1 MQAAEGNSRNMSVS
15 NRRQAPQKSSVNN
28 ITEGV
33 IWKQLLFFF
42 FPILFGAVFQQ
53 LYNTV
58 DAVVVGR
65 FVGTNELAAVGGAS
79 GTIINLLIGFFIGLS
94 SGATVIISQ
103 YYGAGDSRNVSRA
116 VHTGV
121 ALALAGGVLFMVVG
135 IAIAGQALRWMNT
148 PAKVLGY
155 SEIYLRIYFAGMIPN
170 LFYNIASGILRAVGD
185 SKRPLYILIFTCGVN
200 IVLDLLFVV
209 AFRWGV
215 TGVAVATIASQ
226 LVSAVMAAVCLVRT
240 TESYRLEFRKIRFH
254 WDLFRRILQI
264 GVPAGLQSVMYGIAN
279 IVIQTNINMLG
290 AQTMAA
296 YTAYSK
302 IDAVFW
308 MMINAFGVSV
318 TTFAGQNYGAGRID
332 RVKKSM
338 VTTLIMA
345 MAASVSLSVFLHFFG
360 IYIYRLFS
368 TDSAVIEIGMEI
380 LYFLTP
386 TYFTYVCIEVFSGTL
401 RAIGYVMVPMILTC
415 GGVCVLRLVWLFT
428 VVPGHRTVTTILF
441 SYPLSWVVTSILFI
455 LYYFILLKKGKIV
468 NPERHFNGMTA

>member
-1 MQAAEGNSRNMSVS
+1 MSAQSRREASVQTPVNS
-15 NRRQAPQKSSVNN
+15 

-33 IWKQLLFFF
+33 IWKQLLIFF

-65 FVGTNELAAVGGAS
+65 FVGTNELAAVGGSS
-79 GTIINLLIGFFIGLS
+79 GTVINLLIGFFIGLS

-103 YYGAGDSRNVSRA
+103 FYGAGDGQNVSRA
-116 VHTGV
+116 VHTGI
-121 ALALAGGVLFMVVG
+121 ALALAGGVIFTVVG

-148 PAKVLGY
+148 PDEVIGY
-155 SEIYLRIYFAGMIPN
+155 SAIYLRIYFAGMVPN
-170 LFYNIASGILRAVGD
+170 LFYNVASGILRAVGD
-185 SKRPLYILIFTCGVN
+185 SKRPLYILIFTCLVN
-200 IVLDLLFVV
+200 IVLDLVFVV
-209 AFRWGV
+209 VFHWGV
-215 TGVAVATIASQ
+215 TGVAVATVLSQ
-226 LVSAVMAAVCLVRT
+226 AVSAVMAAVCLIRT
-240 TESYRLEFRKIRFH
+240 NDSYRLEWHKIRFH
-254 WDLFRRILQI
+254 WDLFRRIVQI

-279 IVIQTNINMLG
+279 IIIQTNINMLG
-290 AQTMAA
+290 PQTMAA

-338 VTTLIMA
+338 AVTLAMA
-345 MAASVSLSVFLHFFG
+345 MAASVGLSVFLHFFG

-368 TDSAVIEIGMEI
+368 TDSTVISIGMDI

-428 VVPGHRTVTTILF
+428 VVPMHRTVQTVLF
-441 SYPLSWVVTSILFI
+441 SYPLSWVVTSVLFI
-455 LYYFILLKKGKIV
+455 IYYFYLLKKGKIV
-468 NPERHFNGMTA
+468 NPQRNAAK